1 MEKATSNRQAVTV
14 REAGEMLAM
23 SPHTMRA
30 WIADRRIGIVRLG
43 RTVRVPISE
52 VERLLETGSVP
63 ARRDRQ

>member
-1 MEKATSNRQAVTV
+1 MEKTTNNRQVVTV

-23 SPHTMRA
+23 SPHTMRS